1 MKTKMEMIKIQTYNE
16 NTEIT
21 LVWCIGM
28 HSLLFF
34 LIHFKQD
41 NLMNYI
47 STFVKHQLSV
57 NYYYYYIFGY
67 LHTKKSK

>member
-1 MKTKMEMIKIQTYNE
+1 MKTNMEIIKIQTYSE

-28 HSLLFF
+28 HALLFF
-34 LIHFKQD
+34 LINFKQE

-47 STFVKHQLSV
+47 STFVKNQLSV
-57 NYYYYYIFGY
+57 NY
-67 LHTKKSK
+67 